1 MTGYITEKIFYR
13 AFTFIFFIFACT
25 SFASA
30 RQTLPPCEDGS
41 IPEPG
46 GDCVD
51 NPAVPI
57 DGGASLLIAAGV
69 AYGLKKAYDKRKQD
83 KKVDVA

>member
-1 MTGYITEKIFYR
+1 MTWYITEKIFYR
-13 AFTFIFFIFACT
+13 TFACIFFIFAYT
-25 SFASA
+25 SLASA
-30 RQTLPPCEDGS
+30 RQLPPCEDGS
-41 IPEPG
+41 MPDEG
-46 GDCVD
+46 GNCVD